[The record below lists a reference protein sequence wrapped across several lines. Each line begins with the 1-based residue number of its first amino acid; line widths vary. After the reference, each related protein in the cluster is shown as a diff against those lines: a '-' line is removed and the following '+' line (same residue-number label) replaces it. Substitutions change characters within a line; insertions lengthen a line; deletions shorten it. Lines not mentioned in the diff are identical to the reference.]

1 MFCSI
6 HDLKQNRWL
15 LMYLFI
21 ISTVLGYIRGEEEF
35 LIGSDFEA
43 YWIATHRLRMVIV
56 SYEMLPDM
64 WSTVHLAQ

>member
-1 MFCSI
+1 
-6 HDLKQNRWL
+6 
-15 LMYLFI
+15 MYLFI